1 MEAKDEIHKQRTEAE
16 KEVKER
22 RNEVQRLERRIQQK
36 EESIDRKMDN
46 LEKKEETLQNKI
58 KEAEGRLK
66 EANEIKASQFEAL
79 EKSPATPQSRQ
90 RNTCFPIW
98 RTSWYT
104 KRRLK
109 STSMNRSSRMNPT
122 RKQEKSSQLLSRN
135 VRPIMWVK

>member
-1 MEAKDEIHKQRTEAE
+1 MVPLR

-79 EKSPATPQSRQ
+79 EKISG
-90 RNTCFPIW
+90 
-98 RTSWYT
+98 YT
-104 KRRLK
+104 AEQAKEYLLSNLEYMKRRLK

-122 RKQEKSSQLLSRN
+122 RRQGRSSQLPSRN
-135 VRPIMWVK
+135 VPPTMWAK